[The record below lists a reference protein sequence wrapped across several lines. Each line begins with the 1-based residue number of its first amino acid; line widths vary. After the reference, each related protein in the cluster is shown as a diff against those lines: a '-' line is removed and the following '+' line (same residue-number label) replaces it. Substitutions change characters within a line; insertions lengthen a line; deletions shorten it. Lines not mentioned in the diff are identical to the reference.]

1 MYYSFYL
8 LLDKNSITNLLYD
21 SMTYMIVPEYSPYL

>member
-8 LLDKNSITNLLYD
+8 LLDKNSTTNLVYD
-21 SMTYMIVPEYSPYL
+21 SMTYMIVPE